1 MIEFNH
7 NIFAPNHSNHNN
19 VVKLKSVAPSF
30 FVAGV
35 EKNDNGFSIEDVI
48 ERLENGERASLAEL
62 DKNGISYTL
71 EEREDGYKTRFEND
85 GIKYTISYVDSS
97 FSGSEKLPVE
107 PPYSNVKDATKEEL
121 NQIIDTLFR
130 QGETMFQ
137 EFEKLSIPTPPLVS
151 EYPEEKD
158 YAQAYEQY
166 QDDVDM
172 YDKHLLEYNKKIAGL
187 HLASDVY
194 ETQAE
199 MLDYI
204 EKVQSV
210 EIPSPPILTDDMSE
224 SEYNELMKIYE
235 KELAEYK
242 NQSYLYDLRGKM
254 LNVKMSSTMAILN
267 WLTSKMNF

>member
-1 MIEFNH
+1 MRKIITF
-7 NIFAPNHSNHNN
+7 ILAL
-19 VVKLKSVAPSF
+19 VVLTGCSQSSDYY
-30 FVAGV
+30 G
-35 EKNDNGFSIEDVI
+35 NY
-48 ERLENGERASLAEL
+48 
-62 DKNGISYTL
+62 GIAV
-71 EEREDGYKTRFEND
+71 RDGYAYL
-85 GIKYTISYVDSS
+85 IISW
-97 FSGSEKLPVE
+97 
-107 PPYSNVKDATKEEL
+107 
-121 NQIIDTLFR
+121 
-130 QGETMFQ
+130 
-137 EFEKLSIPTPPLVS
+137 
-151 EYPEEKD
+151 EYPDEKD

-210 EIPSPPILTDDMSE
+210 EIPAPPILTDNMSE

-235 KELAEYK
+235 KELAEYR